1 MTIFIRRRTVV
12 VAVVLAA
19 ITVAVHGAE
28 KPLDRSA
35 WLDSAVTSTSDDPR
49 RVPVPK
55 GYNEPKGTVVIRNAR
70 LFDGTGTK
78 PRVVTIL
85 IAGSYIAKIVPAT
98 EGFAVPEGGEVL
110 DVQGKTVMPGLIDL
124 HTHLTY
130 VDSSG
135 DNEASQADAT
145 LRGMERL
152 RYYLESGITS
162 VRDVAS
168 DGEAPFVLKRWV
180 ADGRIPGP
188 RVFAAGALIT
198 GVGGHGAE
206 SNSAH
211 TAPHYPEAAI
221 YEANGPDGFRLAVR
235 EQFKRGAD
243 LIKLASHF
251 SAEEVSAA
259 VDEAHSLGLKV
270 TVDSETIYTQR
281 AVEAGVD
288 CVEHPLPRSD
298 ETIRMMAKK
307 GICADITL
315 VPYQYINATGGYNF
329 SSSRR
334 FTLTD
339 ASIFAMARK
348 LDSAGIKIGIG
359 TDLVVGWYRYLPDA
373 YLQELRNYQELGHKP
388 AEALVAATRTN
399 AQILGMADRI
409 GTAEV
414 GKLADLIIVDG
425 HPDESLEEL
434 KKIEFVVV
442 NGRVLV
448 RGGRVFIPR
457 HILEKAPYSNA
468 PG

>member
-1 MTIFIRRRTVV
+1 V
-12 VAVVLAA
+12 VAVLLGAA
-19 ITVAVHGAE
+19 TAAVSAADR
-28 KPLDRSA
+28 PLDRSQ
-35 WLDSAVTSTSDDPR
+35 WLDRAVTSTSDDLR

-55 GYNEPKGTVVIRNAR
+55 DYHETKGAVVIRNAR

-78 PRVVTIL
+78 ARAVNIL
-85 IAGSYIAKIVPAT
+85 IEGSHIARIVPAT
-98 EGFAVPEGGEVL
+98 EDLPVPEGGEAL
-110 DVQGKTVMPGLIDL
+110 DVQGKTVMPGMIDL

-130 VDSSG
+130 VEGSNDG
-135 DNEASQADAT
+135 TDLSQADAA

-152 RYYLESGITS
+152 RYFLESGITS

-168 DGEAPFVLKRWV
+168 HGKAPFVLKQWV

-188 RVFAAGALIT
+188 RVFAAGNLIT

-206 SNSAH
+206 SDSAH
-211 TAPHYPEAAI
+211 TAPRYPEAAV

-251 SAEEVSAA
+251 TAEEVGAA

-298 ETIRMMAKK
+298 ETIKMMARK
-307 GICADITL
+307 GTCADITL
-315 VPYQYINATGGYNF
+315 VPYQYITAAGGYNF
-329 SSSRR
+329 STSRR
-334 FTLTD
+334 FTLTNE
-339 ASIFAMARK
+339 SVFAMARK
-348 LDSAGIKIGIG
+348 LDAAGIKIGIG
-359 TDLVVGWYRYLPDA
+359 TDLVFGQYRYLPEP
-373 YLQELRNYQELGHKP
+373 YIQELRNYQALGHKP
-388 AEALVAATRTN
+388 ADALVEATRIN
-399 AQILGMADRI
+399 AEILGMADRI

-414 GKLADLIIVDG
+414 GKLADLIVVDG
-425 HPDESLEEL
+425 HPDQSLEAL
-434 KKIEFVVV
+434 NKIELVMV
-442 NGRVLV
+442 NGRVEV
-448 RGGRVFIPR
+448 RDGHVVTPR
-457 HILEKAPYSNA
+457 HVPEKAPYSTA